1 MKAETP
7 IPDHSAREIERLQMC
22 QMIPDMQWALPLER
36 YLVSGV
42 TGYGRPSTARTTRS
56 LHVNR
61 LCLVQIAVDEWT
73 VAGWSIVVSMPCVVK
88 SVLRDVNVELL
99 LNHNG
104 SRNYGDVKLEYFY
117 RGVSTAPHYLA
128 CSSSAQATDSLMK
141 L

>member
-1 MKAETP
+1 
-7 IPDHSAREIERLQMC
+7 MC

-42 TGYGRPSTARTTRS
+42 TGYGGPSTARTTRS

-73 VAGWSIVVSMPCVVK
+73 VAGRVDCVMPCVVK

-99 LNHNG
+99 LSHNG
-104 SRNYGDVKLEYFY
+104 SRNYEDVKLG
-117 RGVSTAPHYLA
+117 RKM
-128 CSSSAQATDSLMK
+128 CC
-141 L
+141 